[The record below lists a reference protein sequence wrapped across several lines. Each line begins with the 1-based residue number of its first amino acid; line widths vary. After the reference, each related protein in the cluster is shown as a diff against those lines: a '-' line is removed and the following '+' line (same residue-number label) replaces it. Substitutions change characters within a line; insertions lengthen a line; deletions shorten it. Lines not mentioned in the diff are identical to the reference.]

1 VQAGSRKAAPE
12 PHHRPLAHR
21 DFGRWQLKASTP
33 KSVAGLQGARRLVF
47 AGGLGTLILYYD
59 YALYGAVATIIAPLF
74 FPNADGVASLLAALA
89 VFAVSYLA
97 RPVGGVFFGWIGDR
111 YGRRRAL
118 LITVVGIGVA
128 NAAIGV
134 LPTYATV
141 GVVAP
146 ILLVVVRIA
155 QGFFAGGEVGGA
167 ATMISES
174 APPERK
180 ARYGAF
186 TPMGINSGFA
196 LAAASVGAITGVLTR
211 AQLDSWGW
219 RILFL
224 LGLPLALV
232 CYAARRALPDVDE
245 TFKDTVGQRIP
256 LFSAVR
262 EHPAALAQSIGLA
275 VSVQGTAYFS
285 LTFLSI
291 YLVTYLHYPRPWV
304 YWISAAVTM
313 WAVALMPLAG
323 RLADRVGTLRV
334 ATIGLM
340 GYVVLTYPC
349 LLLMGEGHLGWATAG
364 LVLICANMAFLQV
377 ATYTITPPLFP
388 RAVRYTATAL
398 ATNVSSVLAG
408 GTAPYVATWLVE
420 RTGNLLSPYYFVA
433 ATSLIGL
440 LAVMSIWRHRRRTAI
455 PTSPR

>member
-1 VQAGSRKAAPE
+1 M
-12 PHHRPLAHR
+12 
-21 DFGRWQLKASTP
+21 DST
-33 KSVAGLQGARRLVF
+33 RRLVF
-47 AGGLGTLILYYD
+47 AGGFGTLILYYD

-74 FPNADGVASLLAALA
+74 FPNADGVASLLAVLA

-97 RPVGGVFFGWIGDR
+97 RPIGGVFFGWVGDR

-118 LITVVGIGVA
+118 LITIVGIGAA
-128 NAAIGV
+128 NGVIGV
-134 LPTYATV
+134 LPTYATL

-146 ILLVVVRIA
+146 VLLVVVRIA

-167 ATMISES
+167 ATMISEA

-196 LAAASVGAITGVLTR
+196 LAAASVGAITGVLSK

-219 RILFL
+219 RILFFA
-224 LGLPLALV
+224 GLPLALV
-232 CYAARRALPDVDE
+232 CHAARRALPDIDSTV
-245 TFKDTVGQRIP
+245 KDSAVQRIP
-256 LFSAVR
+256 LFSTVR
-262 EHPAALAQSIGLA
+262 EHPVALAQSIGLA

-291 YLVTYLHYPRPWV
+291 YLVTYLHYPRSSV
-304 YWISAAVTM
+304 YWISAAVTLS
-313 WAVALMPLAG
+313 AVALMPWAG
-323 RLADRVGTLRV
+323 RLADRAGTLRV
-334 ATIGLM
+334 ATLGLV

-349 LLLMGEGHLGWATAG
+349 LWLMGEGHLGWATAG
-364 LVLICANMAFLQV
+364 FVLICSNMAFLQV
-377 ATYTITPPLFP
+377 ASYTITPPLFP
-388 RAVRYTATAL
+388 RDVRYTATAL
-398 ATNVSSVLAG
+398 ATNISSVLAG
-408 GTAPYVATWLVE
+408 GTAPYLATWLVD

-440 LAVMSIWRHRRRTAI
+440 LAVISIRQRKRRPAI
-455 PTSPR
+455 TTSLACQHE